1 MANLKSDRKIN
12 RKVVILTIIIVIL
25 LVSCI
30 FLLLSSI
37 EINGEAQYPP
47 QQFISFDNS
56 TLVSIRMP
64 AIDADGNGALTY
76 LTVEATPGTGR
87 ILVDIDNLL
96 FWDDTQQSMR
106 TARSVAANIT
116 GKNIQDYDLI
126 YNIHAQASTVGG
138 PSAGA
143 ALTMATIAA
152 LEAREINNSVMITG
166 TINHDGSI
174 GPAGSILEKAKAAR
188 QANATLFLV
197 PLLQSRDVTY
207 EETEICEKF
216 GWTDICST
224 ENIPQK
230 IDIQKETGLR
240 VIEIGS
246 IQEAMAYMLK

>member
-1 MANLKSDRKIN
+1 MANFKSEKKIN
-12 RKVVILTIIIVIL
+12 KKVVILTIIIVIL
-25 LVSCI
+25 LASCI

-37 EINGEAQYPP
+37 ETSSVQEQP
-47 QQFISFDNS
+47 QKFVSFDNS
-56 TLVSIRMP
+56 TLVSIRLP
-64 AIDADGNGALTY
+64 AIDSDGNGALTY
-76 LTVEATPGTGR
+76 LSVEATPGTGR

-96 FWDDTQQSMR
+96 FWEDTQQSMR

-166 TINHDGSI
+166 AINHDGSI
-174 GPAGSILEKAKAAR
+174 GPAGDILEKAKAAKS
-188 QANATLFLV
+188 ANATLFLV
-197 PLLQSRDVTY
+197 PLLQSREVSY
-207 EETEICEKF
+207 EETKICEKF

-224 ENIPQK
+224 EEIPQK
-230 IDIQKETGLR
+230 IDVQKVAGIR

-246 IQEAMAYMLK
+246 VKEAMAYMLK